1 MHTEGR
7 TLFAMVLSAMIAP
20 TATVGSAETPPLPP
34 KMAQAKTAYLISR
47 TGVDAHREAAYE
59 ALKKWGKWEIV
70 SDSEMADLIILIN
83 RSATG
88 LFSTGNTVPAATK
101 TYYLHVLDP
110 KNGDALWTTKTNAG
124 RNPAADARKLVENLK
139 RRMN

>member
-1 MHTEGR
+1 MTER
-7 TLFAMVLSAMIAP
+7 T
-20 TATVGSAETPPLPP
+20 AETPPLPP

-47 TGVDAHREAAYE
+47 TGNDAHREAAYE

-83 RSATG
+83 TSAAG
-88 LFSTGNTVPAATK
+88 LLSTGNTAAAATK

-124 RNPAADARKLVENLK
+124 RNPVADARKLVDNLK
-139 RRMN
+139 KRLN